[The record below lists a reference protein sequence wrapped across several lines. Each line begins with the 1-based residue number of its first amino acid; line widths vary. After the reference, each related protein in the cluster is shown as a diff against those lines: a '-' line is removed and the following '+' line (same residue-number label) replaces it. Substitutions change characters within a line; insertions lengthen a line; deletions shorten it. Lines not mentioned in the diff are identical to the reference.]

1 MTTISVSAGAPV
13 KPRPSIT
20 AFGVALLRAQHQILE
35 GGSIFKDPLAV
46 RLLGETDESVV
57 RKDHPALKF
66 PRLRQFVAARS
77 RFAEDTLAKAV
88 KRGVRQY
95 VVLGA
100 GFDTFGLRNPHAGK
114 GLRVFEVDRPA
125 SQGWKKRQIKIA
137 NYPIPPSLTFV
148 PVNFERESFLDR
160 LVESGFNKREP
171 AFFTWLGVVFYLS
184 RKTIRDTLAT
194 IATIPDAELVFDYA
208 MPLDSVPPRER
219 VHYQGMMDRAAA
231 AGEPWRSLFTPSE
244 VKTGLS
250 GLGFTEI
257 EGLGPAEIGRRYFVE
272 GRPMGGCIV
281 RARKRKRGR
290 KVP

>member
-1 MTTISVSAGAPV
+1 MTYLSETAPAKA

-20 AFGVALLRAQHQILE
+20 AYSVALLRAQHQIVE
-35 GGSIFKDPLAV
+35 SGSIFKDPFAV

-66 PRLRQFVAARS
+66 PLLRQFVAARS

-95 VVLGA
+95 VMLGA
-100 GFDTFGLRNPHAGK
+100 GFDTFGFRNPYAGK

-125 SQGWKKRQIKIA
+125 SQGWKKYMIKVA

-148 PVNFERESFLDR
+148 PVNFEKESFLDR
-160 LVESGFNKREP
+160 LVASGFKRTEP
-171 AFFTWLGVVFYLS
+171 AFFAWLGVVFYLS
-184 RKTIRDTLAT
+184 RKTVRSTLAT
-194 IATIPDAELVFDYA
+194 LATLPDAELVFDFA
-208 MPLDSVPPRER
+208 LPIDAVPLGQRSA
-219 VHYQGMMDRAAA
+219 YQGMMTRAAA

-244 VKTGLS
+244 VQTGLS
-250 GLGFTEI
+250 GLGFTET
-257 EGLGPAEIGRRYFVE
+257 ESLGPAEIGRRYFVK
-272 GRPMGGCIV
+272 GRPIGACIV
-281 RARKRKRGR
+281 RARKRGR